1 MNRSEI
7 EGALDE
13 LASELDRR
21 GVTARIYLVGGA
33 AMVLAYLSRFST
45 EDVDANVHPTEDV
58 LAVAEEIA
66 DRRGLGHGW
75 LDNAVQV
82 YIPSA
87 REPDWRPVSR
97 VGSVEI
103 AVADQRIMLAMKL
116 RASRGRRDELDIEY
130 LLRICG
136 IASEHEALT
145 LYEEYFPDDE
155 LPVRARPML
164 QHALAKLTDE

>member
-82 YIPSA
+82 
-87 REPDWRPVSR
+87 
-97 VGSVEI
+97 
-103 AVADQRIMLAMKL
+103 
-116 RASRGRRDELDIEY
+116 
-130 LLRICG
+130 
-136 IASEHEALT
+136 H
-145 LYEEYFPDDE
+145 
-155 LPVRARPML
+155 PVRQGAR
-164 QHALAKLTDE
+164 LASGVPSGFG